1 MRGRESGARV
11 QEVLGGRGTGRQG
24 LGGREVGAWEGGV
37 WQGGAW
43 EGGEVMA
50 GAGLALYPSQGP
62 GTPPEGLLIRTWT

>member
-11 QEVLGGRGTGRQG
+11 QEVLGGRGTGTQV
-24 LGGREVGAWEGGV
+24 LGGLEGGV

-50 GAGLALYPSQGP
+50 GAVLALHLSQGP
-62 GTPPEGLLIRTWT
+62 GTPPEGLLIRTWI

>member
-1 MRGRESGARV
+1 MKSRESGARV
-11 QEVLGGRGTGRQG
+11 QEVLGGRGTGTQV
-24 LGGREVGAWEGGV
+24 LGGREGVV

-50 GAGLALYPSQGP
+50 GAVLALDLSQGP